1 VSYRIILGGL
11 TLGGRVWEVNETFEE
26 LPPSFP
32 SDMQGQKDRW
42 RGKVFYVEEGSEV
55 DLFLRQG
62 GLSTQLDDAG
72 QTITSTVTEEP
83 VKDSGPIEMA
93 PETVIDLEAADSIPD
108 NTETVTMVADPLSPE
123 GGDTDASSA
132 DTNKPKRK
140 SSKKS
145 QGSAKP
151 RAKRT
156 RKK

>member
-1 VSYRIILGGL
+1 
-11 TLGGRVWEVNETFEE
+11 
-26 LPPSFP
+26 
-32 SDMQGQKDRW
+32 
-42 RGKVFYVEEGSEV
+42 VEEGSEV

-62 GLSTQLDDAG
+62 GLSTQLDNVG

-83 VKDSGPIEMA
+83 INDGGPIEMA
-93 PETVIDLEAADSIPD
+93 PETTIDSEAADSIPD

-151 RAKRT
+151 KPKRT